1 MGQVNGYL
9 KILVGLGLILG
20 ALGGYLESK
29 ELQEKHD
36 AFCGGIMEALLDWNG
51 NCEEL
56 RTYITTIEIIS
67 IIVGII
73 GILSVVSGNN
83 EVENSKK
90 TE

>member
-36 AFCGGIMEALLDWNG
+36 AFCGGIMEALL
-51 NCEEL
+51 
-56 RTYITTIEIIS
+56 RTNTI
-67 IIVGII
+67 
-73 GILSVVSGNN
+73 
-83 EVENSKK
+83 
-90 TE
+90 